1 MVYNIFVDTNV
12 FLDVLLQRGTHW
24 PTVENI
30 FLLAEQG
37 KIKLYTSSSSMLN
50 IMYILGMYKL
60 PAAKISETARDIL
73 SFTTLTDPD
82 NITFEI
88 ALASKFRDKED
99 AVQYF
104 TALNHGNINYF
115 ITANLKDY
123 KQALP
128 QLAVLSP
135 TALATLLLQE

>member
-24 PTVENI
+24 QTAENI
-30 FLLAEQG
+30 YLLAEQG
-37 KIKLYTSSSSMLN
+37 KIKLYTSSSSLLT

-60 PAAKISETARDIL
+60 PAARISEAAKDIL

-88 ALASKFRDKED
+88 ALSSKFKDKED

-115 ITANLKDY
+115 ITTNLKDY
-123 KQALP
+123 KLALP

-135 TALATLLLQE
+135 AALATLLVRG